1 MQRHKAAGLVL
12 ALLIVLV
19 IALLDR
25 SAGLFPVH
33 DDFHK
38 YHDQS
43 FEVLRVIDG
52 DTLELKA
59 PDGDQKT
66 TRVRLWGV
74 NTPEM
79 HADNPDTPPEPWAE
93 EATAFVRD
101 AVAGQLVVLRL
112 QDHRLRGRFG
122 RLLAY
127 VVLADGRVLNAALIE
142 NGLSKHDGRWGHDQG
157 GYFEALEK
165 NARER
170 RVGLW
175 GP

>member
-1 MQRHKAAGLVL
+1 MQRRKAAGLVF
-12 ALLIVLV
+12 ALFMVVV

-25 SAGLFPVH
+25 SAGLFPVQ

-38 YHDQS
+38 YNDQS
-43 FEVLRVIDG
+43 FEVLRVVDG
-52 DTLELKA
+52 DTLELNVS
-59 PDGDQKT
+59 DGGQKT

-79 HADNPDTPPEPWAE
+79 NADKPDTPPEPWAE
-93 EATAFVRD
+93 EATAFARD
-101 AVAGQLVVLRL
+101 AAAGQMVKLRL

-142 NGLSKHDGRWGHDQG
+142 NGLSKHDDRWGHDQG
-157 GYFEALEK
+157 GYFETLEK